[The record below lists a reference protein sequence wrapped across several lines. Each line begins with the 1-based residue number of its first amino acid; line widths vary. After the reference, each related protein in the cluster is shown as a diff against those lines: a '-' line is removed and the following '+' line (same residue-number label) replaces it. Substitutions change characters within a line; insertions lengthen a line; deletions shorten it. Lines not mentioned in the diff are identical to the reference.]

1 MKLFIRVDASTQIG
15 TGHVMRCLALAQAW
29 QDAGGQVIFV
39 MATEV
44 PDLKTRL
51 KAEGMEVIHLPLPVQ
66 IGSAEDAEATAKLA
80 RQLNASWVVVD
91 GYHFGVKY
99 QEIIKEFEL
108 KLLFID
114 DYGHAKQYHADIVLN
129 QNIHAYEGLY
139 INRQSYT
146 QLLLGTSYSLLRREF
161 WQWRGWQRS
170 LPLIAKK
177 LLVTLG
183 GADPDNV
190 TLKVIQG
197 LQQVEVDGL
206 EAVVVVGASNPHYEQ
221 LRSASQNLQFPIRLE
236 RNVMNM
242 PDLMAW
248 ADVAVTAGGSTCWE
262 LAFMGLP
269 SLVII
274 LAENQQASTEKLEAM
289 GVVVNLGWH
298 ENISTV
304 EIASGIAQLFIT
316 AGRREKMTRCSQELV
331 DGKGSNRVLSYLKD
345 NFFQLRSVQQNDCRL
360 LWEWSNAP
368 EVRAVSFSSK
378 SILWEHHVQWFKS
391 KLINPNCIFYIAIN
405 KNDVPIG
412 QIRYDI
418 KNHEATVSMSID
430 PKFRNQNYGSSLIKL
445 ACKQIFYDSDITR
458 INAYIKPSNQASIR
472 AFSKAGF
479 QSMGINTLQG
489 HQAILLIIDKYKFG

>member
-15 TGHVMRCLALAQAW
+15 IGHVMRCLALAQTW
-29 QDAGGQVIFV
+29 QNAGGQVIFV
-39 MATEV
+39 MATKA

-51 KAEGMEVIHLPLPVQ
+51 NAEGMEVIHLPIQ
-66 IGSAEDAEATAKLA
+66 IGSAEDAEETAKLA
-80 RQLNASWVVVD
+80 RQFNASWVVVD
-91 GYHFGVKY
+91 GYNFGAKY
-99 QEIIKEFEL
+99 QEIIKRFEL
-108 KLLFID
+108 QLLFMD

-139 INRQSYT
+139 RNRQPYT
-146 QLLLGTSYSLLRREF
+146 KLLLGTSYSLLRREF
-161 WQWRGWQRS
+161 WQWGGWQRS

-190 TLKVIQG
+190 TLKVIEG
-197 LQQVEVDGL
+197 LQQVEVEGL
-206 EAVVVVGASNPHYEQ
+206 EAVVVVGGSNPHYEQ

-269 SLVII
+269 SLVMI
-274 LAENQQASTEKLEAM
+274 LAENQRAIAEKLEAM

-298 ENISTV
+298 KNVSAV
-304 EIASGIAQLFIT
+304 EIASRVAQLLIT
-316 AGRREKMTRCSQELV
+316 IGMREKMTTHSQELV
-331 DGKGSNRVLSYLKD
+331 DGQGSSRVLSYLKD
-345 NFFQLRSVQQNDCRL
+345 NFFQLRSVQQDDCRL

-378 SILWEHHVQWFKS
+378 SILWEDHVQWFKS

-418 KNHEATVSMSID
+418 ENHEATVSMSID

-445 ACKQIFYDSDITR
+445 ACKQLFSDSDITR
-458 INAYIKPSNQASIR
+458 INAYIKSSNQASVR

-479 QSMGINTLQG
+479 QSIGITTLQE
-489 HQAILLIIDKYKFG
+489 HQAILLIIDKYKFS

>member
-1 MKLFIRVDASTQIG
+1 MKLFIRADASIQIG

-29 QDAGGQVIFV
+29 QDTGGQVIFG
-39 MATEV
+39 MATEA

-51 KAEGMEVIHLPLPVQ
+51 KSEGMEVIHLPIE
-66 IGSAEDAEATAKLA
+66 IGSAEDAEETAKIA
-80 RQLNASWVVVD
+80 RQFDANWVVVD
-91 GYHFGVKY
+91 GYYFGAKY
-99 QEIIKEFEL
+99 QEIIKESEL

-129 QNIHAYEGLY
+129 QNIHACEELY
-139 INRQSYT
+139 RNREPYT
-146 QLLLGTSYSLLRREF
+146 KLLLGTSYSLLRREF
-161 WQWRGWQRS
+161 GQWQGWQRS

-197 LQQVEVDGL
+197 LQQVEVEGL
-206 EAVVVVGASNPHYEQ
+206 EAVVVVGGSNPHYEQ
-221 LRSASQNLQFPIRLE
+221 LRSASQESRFPIQLK
-236 RNVMNM
+236 RNVTNM
-242 PDLMAW
+242 PELMAW

-269 SLVII
+269 SLVLI
-274 LAENQQASTEKLEAM
+274 LAENQGAIAENLEAM
-289 GVVVNLGWH
+289 GVIVNLGWH
-298 ENISTV
+298 ENVSAV
-304 EIASGIAQLFIT
+304 EIASGVAQLLIT
-316 AGRREKMTRCSQELV
+316 TESREKMTRCSQELV
-331 DGKGSNRVLSYLKD
+331 DGEGSSRVLSYVKD
-345 NFFQLRSVQQNDCRL
+345 NFFQLRSVQQDDCRL

-378 SILWEHHVQWFKS
+378 SILWEHHVQWFQS

-418 KNHEATVSMSID
+418 ENYEATISMSID

-445 ACKQIFYDSDITR
+445 ACKQLFDESDITR
-458 INAYIKPSNQASIR
+458 IQAYIKPSNQASVR

-479 QSMGINTLQG
+479 QSMGIITLQG

>member
-1 MKLFIRVDASTQIG
+1 MKLFIRVDASIQIG

-29 QDAGGQVIFV
+29 QDAGGQAIFV
-39 MATEV
+39 MATEA

-51 KAEGMEVIHLPLPVQ
+51 KSERMEVRHLSVQ
-66 IGSAEDAEATAKLA
+66 IGSAEDAEETAKLA
-80 RQLNASWVVVD
+80 RQFDASWVVVD
-91 GYHFGVKY
+91 GYHFGAKY

-108 KLLFID
+108 QLLFID

-129 QNIHAYEGLY
+129 QNIHAHKGLY
-139 INRQSYT
+139 RNRQPYT

-170 LPLIAKK
+170 LRLIAKK

-190 TLKVIQG
+190 TLKVIEG
-197 LQQVEVDGL
+197 LQQVEVEGL
-206 EAVVVVGASNPHYEQ
+206 EAVVVVGGSNPHYEQ

-242 PDLMAW
+242 PALMAW
-248 ADVAVTAGGSTCWE
+248 ADVAVIAGGSTCWE

-269 SLVII
+269 SLVMI
-274 LAENQQASTEKLEAM
+274 LAENQRAIAEELEAM

-298 ENISTV
+298 KNVSAV
-304 EIASGIAQLFIT
+304 QIASRVAQLLIT
-316 AGRREKMTRCSQELV
+316 VGMREKMTTYSQELV
-331 DGKGSNRVLSYLKD
+331 DGQGSSRVLSYLKD
-345 NFFQLRSVQQNDCRL
+345 NFFQLRSVQQDDCRL

-391 KLINPNCIFYIAIN
+391 KFINPNCIFYIAIN
-405 KNDVPIG
+405 KNDIPIG

-418 KNHEATVSMSID
+418 ENHEATVSMSID
-430 PKFRNQNYGSSLIKL
+430 AKFRNQDYGSSLIKL
-445 ACKQIFYDSDITR
+445 ACKQIFYDSDINI
-458 INAYIKPSNQASIR
+458 INAYIKPTNQASVR

-479 QSMGINTLQG
+479 QSMGITTLQG
-489 HQAILLIIDKYKFG
+489 HQAILLIIGKYKFS

>member
-39 MATEV
+39 MATEA

-51 KAEGMEVIHLPLPVQ
+51 KAEGMEVIHLAIQ
-66 IGSAEDAEATAKLA
+66 IGSAKDAEETAKLA
-80 RQLNASWVVVD
+80 HQFNANWVVVD
-91 GYHFGVKY
+91 GYHFDAKY
-99 QEIIKEFEL
+99 QEIIKESEL

-114 DYGHAKQYHADIVLN
+114 DYGHAKEYHADIVLN
-129 QNIHAYEGLY
+129 QNIHACEGLY
-139 INRQSYT
+139 RNRQPHT
-146 QLLLGTSYSLLRREF
+146 KLLLGTNYSLLRREF

-197 LQQVEVDGL
+197 LQQVEVEGL

-221 LRSASQNLQFPIRLE
+221 LRSASQESRFPIQLK
-236 RNVMNM
+236 RNVTNM
-242 PDLMAW
+242 PELMAW
-248 ADVAVTAGGSTCWE
+248 ADVAITGAGSTSWE

-269 SLVII
+269 SICLI
-274 LAENQQASTEKLEAM
+274 LADNQRFIAEKLGAM
-289 GVVVNLGWH
+289 GVVINLGAH
-298 ENISTV
+298 ENVSSV
-304 EIASGIAQLFIT
+304 EIASEVAQLVIAT
-316 AGRREKMTRCSQELV
+316 GRREKMTRCSQELV
-331 DGKGSNRVLSYLKD
+331 GGQGSSRVLSYIKD
-345 NFFQLRSVQQNDCRL
+345 KFFQLRSVQQNDCRL
-360 LWEWSNAP
+360 LWKWSNAP
-368 EVRAVSFSSK
+368 EVRAVSFCSK
-378 SILWEHHVQWFKS
+378 SILWEDHVQWFKS
-391 KLINPNCIFYIAIN
+391 KLMNPNCIFYIAIN

-418 KNHEATVSMSID
+418 ENYEAIVSMSID
-430 PKFRNQNYGSSLIKL
+430 PNFRNQDYGSSLIKL
-445 ACKQIFYDSDITR
+445 ACKKLFSDFDVNR
-458 INAYIKPSNQASIR
+458 INAYIKLSNQASVR
-472 AFSKAGF
+472 AFFKAGF
-479 QSMGINTLQG
+479 QSMGITTLKG

>member
-44 PDLKTRL
+44 PDLITRL
-51 KAEGMEVIHLPLPVQ
+51 KAERMEVIYLPIE
-66 IGSAEDAEATAKLA
+66 IGSAEDAEEIAKMA
-80 RQLNASWVVVD
+80 RHFDANWVVVD
-91 GYHFGVKY
+91 GYHFGAKY
-99 QEIIKEFEL
+99 QEIIKESEL

-129 QNIHAYEGLY
+129 QNIHACEGLY
-139 INRQSYT
+139 RNRQPYT
-146 QLLLGTSYSLLRREF
+146 KLLLGTSYSLLRREF

-197 LQQVEVDGL
+197 LQQVEIEGL
-206 EAVVVVGASNPHYEQ
+206 EAVVVVGGSNPHYEQ
-221 LRSASQNLQFPIRLE
+221 LRSASQESRFTIHLK
-236 RNVMNM
+236 RNVTDMS
-242 PDLMAW
+242 DLMSW
-248 ADVAVTAGGSTCWE
+248 ADVAVTPGGSTCWE

-269 SLVII
+269 SVMVI
-274 LAENQQASTEKLEAM
+274 LADNQRAIAEKLEAM

-298 ENISTV
+298 ENVSAV
-304 EIASGIAQLFIT
+304 EIAAAVTQLLIT
-316 AGRREKMTRCSQELV
+316 AERREKMTRCSQELV
-331 DGKGSNRVLSYLKD
+331 DGQGSSRVLCYLKD
-345 NFFQLRSVQQNDCRL
+345 NFFQLRSVQQDDCRL

-368 EVRAVSFSSK
+368 EVRALSFSSK
-378 SILWEHHVQWFKS
+378 SILWENHVQWFKS

-405 KNDVPIG
+405 NNNVPIG

-418 KNHEATVSMSID
+418 ENYEATVSMSID
-430 PKFRNQNYGSSLIKL
+430 PTFRNQGYGSSLIKL
-445 ACKQIFYDSDITR
+445 ACKQIFSDYNITR
-458 INAYIKPSNQASIR
+458 INAYIKPSNHASVK

-479 QSMGINTLQG
+479 KSMGITTLQG
-489 HQAILLIIDKYKFG
+489 NQAILLIIDKCKFD